1 MKKNILTVVIMAATV
16 INLVLTAVLVFTV
29 MPAMNKT
36 TNLIDKVAS
45 VIDLEIDTKDE
56 SEDYT
61 IADLSGLLTEVLF
74 PVEYDAVQ
82 NLNLLPEEGDDTM
95 HVFRMK
101 GFSVSFNT
109 KAEDYKTVSE
119 QVKTDPT
126 HVKDIVIKTISSHT
140 KSDFDQVKVASECV
154 KKIQEM
160 YNTKCIVEIIFIE
173 PFLA

>member
-1 MKKNILTVVIMAATV
+1 MKKNILTVVIMACTL

-45 VIDLEIDTKDE
+45 VIDLEIETKDE

-61 IADLSGLLTEVLF
+61 IADLESF
-74 PVEYDAVQ
+74 AIDYDAVQ
-82 NLNLLPEEGDDTM
+82 NINLLPEEGDDTM

-101 GFSVSFNT
+101 GIVVSFNM
-109 KAEDYKTVSE
+109 KAEDYATVSE
-119 QVKTDPT
+119 QIKTDST
-126 HVKDIVIKTISSHT
+126 HVKDIVIKTISAHT
-140 KSDFDQVKVASECV
+140 KSDFDQVKVANECV
-154 KKIQEM
+154 KKLQEL
-160 YNTKCIVEIIFIE
+160 YNTKCLVELIFTE

>member
-16 INLVLTAVLVFTV
+16 INLVLTAVLVFSV

-61 IADLSGLLTEVLF
+61 IADLESF
-74 PVEYDAVQ
+74 AVEYDAVQ
-82 NLNLLPEEGDDTM
+82 NINLLPEEGDDTM

-101 GFSVSFNT
+101 GFSISFNK
-109 KAEDYKTVSE
+109 KAEDFQVISE
-119 QVKTDPT
+119 QVKADPT
-126 HVKDIVIKTISSHT
+126 HIKDIVIKTISSHT

-160 YNTKCIVEIIFIE
+160 YNSKCIVEIIFIE